1 MQQPGAP
8 LDENELAELAEFLA
22 SDRVSETT
30 MDIAMLDGFLT
41 ALISGPTRLSIERWL
56 PWVWDFEQGR
66 PQFELPAKQAKRV
79 VGWIH
84 RHMEGIALAIDE
96 DPDEFEPLFYER
108 EFDGVVVEV
117 PDEWCTGFMIGVGL
131 DRDGWKPLIDAH
143 PELFRA
149 LALHGTEAG
158 WAELDAMPD
167 AAERHQEFLDEIAD
181 AVREIQAHWR
191 QQRAQTTAS
200 QEPVRATRTSLAL
213 PVEPPDIA
221 ESAPAPQIPPKIGRN
236 APCPCGSGK
245 KFKHCHGS
253 SGST

>member
-1 MQQPGAP
+1 MQQSGAP
-8 LDENELAELAEFLA
+8 LDEDELAELAEFLA

-41 ALISGPTRLSIERWL
+41 ALVSGPTRLPTERWL

-66 PQFELPAKQAKRV
+66 PQFDLPAKQAKRV

-149 LALHGTEAG
+149 LELHGTEAG

-167 AAERHQEFLDEIAD
+167 VAERHQEFLDEIAD

-191 QQRAQTTAS
+191 AQRAQVPP
-200 QEPVRATRTSLAL
+200 QGPLQATRASSVPSVGVPDA
-213 PVEPPDIA
+213 VEPA
-221 ESAPAPQIPPKIGRN
+221 SAGPTPPKIGRN

-253 SGST
+253 SGPT